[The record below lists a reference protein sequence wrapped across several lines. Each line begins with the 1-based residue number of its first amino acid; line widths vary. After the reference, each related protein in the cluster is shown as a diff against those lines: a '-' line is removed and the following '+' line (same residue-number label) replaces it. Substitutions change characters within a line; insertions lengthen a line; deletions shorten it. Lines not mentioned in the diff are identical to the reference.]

1 MDSTMVHRF
10 RRLAAVALLAC
21 MAGVRAALPLEAFA
35 SLPAVDEVTL
45 SPDGERYAALMNV
58 GKDTVLIT
66 RELLGSAPVK
76 LLLKTDNREFR
87 FQWIHWVNNERLV
100 ISVMYPSQR
109 GWVEIAET
117 RLLSIKRDGTG
128 VNNLVRYNHF
138 DEQRERA
145 QFQDRVVDWLP
156 EDGHHLLLQL
166 VDSADLSPGVYR
178 VDVDTGRRVAVHSGR
193 SHVRDWLTDLTH
205 RVRVGIR
212 QRDAEVE
219 VLVCDPD
226 GSNWRTAWKFGLF
239 DRGAV
244 WPMGFGTDPDKL
256 YVQADHEGRGGV
268 YEVDLADPQLPRK
281 LLLANDSMDVGGD
294 LIRAPKTHE
303 VIGVRMGLHGD
314 ATAGIW
320 DADTKGLLAGIDQAL
335 PERRNQLLELSE
347 DGKRYL
353 LYSSGN
359 GVPGQ
364 YFVGLKDEGTLSLLV
379 EEYPALSGLALPRK
393 RSLAIKARDG
403 TRLPMLMT
411 LPGKDPSP
419 KGLPVVLLPH
429 GGPIAMDSNDF
440 DPLVQFLADRGYAVL
455 QVNFRGSAGFG
466 HAHMSAGLKRWGLE
480 MQDDLSDAVK
490 WLTESGVADPAR
502 VCIVGGSYG
511 GYAALM
517 GGAKTPE
524 LYRCVVS
531 FAGVSDLIDLG
542 AHEAAFLNGR
552 AVYAEQVGSL
562 WSDRDRLKATS
573 PSRLAAQFRAPVLLL
588 HGTLDRSVP
597 FEQSESMADALRS
610 EGRRFRFVKQEGGDH
625 HLSGQAQRTEFYR
638 EIETFLAE
646 HLAPAGAGPAQPGR

>member
-1 MDSTMVHRF
+1 
-10 RRLAAVALLAC
+10 
-21 MAGVRAALPLEAFA
+21 
-35 SLPAVDEVTL
+35 
-45 SPDGERYAALMNV
+45 
-58 GKDTVLIT
+58 
-66 RELLGSAPVK
+66 
-76 LLLKTDNREFR
+76 
-87 FQWIHWVNNERLV
+87 
-100 ISVMYPSQR
+100 
-109 GWVEIAET
+109 
-117 RLLSIKRDGTG
+117 
-128 VNNLVRYNHF
+128 
-138 DEQRERA
+138 
-145 QFQDRVVDWLP
+145 
-156 EDGHHLLLQL
+156 
-166 VDSADLSPGVYR
+166 
-178 VDVDTGRRVAVHSGR
+178 
-193 SHVRDWLTDLTH
+193 
-205 RVRVGIR
+205 
-212 QRDAEVE
+212 
-219 VLVCDPD
+219 
-226 GSNWRTAWKFGLF
+226 
-239 DRGAV
+239 
-244 WPMGFGTDPDKL
+244 
-256 YVQADHEGRGGV
+256 
-268 YEVDLADPQLPRK
+268 
-281 LLLANDSMDVGGD
+281 
-294 LIRAPKTHE
+294 
-303 VIGVRMGLHGD
+303 
-314 ATAGIW
+314 
-320 DADTKGLLAGIDQAL
+320 
-335 PERRNQLLELSE
+335 
-347 DGKRYL
+347 
-353 LYSSGN
+353 
-359 GVPGQ
+359 
-364 YFVGLKDEGTLSLLV
+364 
-379 EEYPALSGLALPRK
+379 
-393 RSLAIKARDG
+393 
-403 TRLPMLMT
+403 
-411 LPGKDPSP
+411 
-419 KGLPVVLLPH
+419 VLLPH